1 MGHGDTYPID
11 LELARRLFPPEAFIE
26 PGGSHGKDGPE
37 PGGSAPDHP
46 SSGCHE
52 PADPEGESCPP
63 VPPTDLIRP
72 PTPSL
77 PMLHPDALHWL
88 SEQAETAS
96 TIDDLVEDGWMGCSL
111 EDLIPWLSDRE
122 VFERIAA
129 ISWQK
134 TAREADGEV
143 ALMTAD
149 TGGLDGLLEWMLEN
163 RGQCPKVYAPDEEPE
178 VPAAIPL
185 LRPLATNLPEGL
197 TSEEVVDADMMEGL
211 ADIFAAIKE
220 AFGNQAHLMQFDY
233 GTFAEVLEQH
243 NAVMLKG
250 EFIDLTD
257 GEIFWF
263 TIDGRKR
270 KLAYQSTGR
279 NDPAFRKEVIKQ
291 QEQTGTQAAAD
302 RDDDQSISEAADA
315 TGQRYV
321 DRGRGSRDTVS
332 AEAVSTESVIARA
345 GLASA
350 DPQVQEW
357 LESLLETQQSLQAL
371 LAEGRIG
378 YSLRELL
385 PLLENDTT
393 ALSFLADGWVVT
405 QPDASGDVAILSDFL
420 EMFELLH
427 QSLISEEGQAP
438 HVHAPDDTTLPVDTL
453 PLGRATAFN
462 LPEGTRSHEVVDDK
476 FQELLEEI
484 FKDLQ
489 TAYGERAH
497 LYRFDYGTFVEHAEN
512 DVIVLTG
519 EFVDLEDGTIYSF
532 TMDGVQQRI
541 RYAETGRIHSSMAV
555 CGGTA
560 VSRETADAAADST
573 AETTASIP

>member
-1 MGHGDTYPID
+1 
-11 LELARRLFPPEAFIE
+11 
-26 PGGSHGKDGPE
+26 
-37 PGGSAPDHP
+37 
-46 SSGCHE
+46 
-52 PADPEGESCPP
+52 
-63 VPPTDLIRP
+63 
-72 PTPSL
+72 
-77 PMLHPDALHWL
+77 
-88 SEQAETAS
+88 
-96 TIDDLVEDGWMGCSL
+96 MGCSL
-111 EDLIPWLSDRE
+111 EDLIPWLSDPE

-233 GTFAEVLEQH
+233 GTFAEVLREH

-279 NDPAFRKEVIKQ
+279 NDPAFRKEVIEQ
-291 QEQTGTQAAAD
+291 QELAGATTNAGTPASA
-302 RDDDQSISEAADA
+302 A
-315 TGQRYV
+315 TGSESVPVRESV
-321 DRGRGSRDTVS
+321 PAIDTVLAPAS
-332 AEAVSTESVIARA
+332 LITRA
-345 GLASA
+345 GLSSA
-350 DPQVQEW
+350 DPEVQEW
-357 LESLLETQQSLQAL
+357 LAGLAETDQSLQEL

-385 PLLENDTT
+385 PMLESDTSN
-393 ALSFLADGWVVT
+393 LSYLDEGWVVT
-405 QPDASGDVAILSDFL
+405 QADASGELAVLSDFL

-427 QSLISEEGQAP
+427 QSLLDEQGQAP
-438 HVHAPDDTTLPVDTL
+438 HVVAPDDTTLPVDSL
-453 PLGRATAFN
+453 PLARATAFN
-462 LPEGTRSHEVVDDK
+462 LPEGTRSHEVVDGE

-519 EFVDLEDGTIYSF
+519 EFVDLEDGAIYSF

-555 CGGTA
+555 SPGTA
-560 VSRETADAAADST
+560 ASTDST